1 MVLSKNFKY
10 RLLAG
15 VITILVVLSTIYVSH
30 FNWGKPLFLLLT
42 AGFISIALWEFYHIA
57 KAKGYYPLSK
67 IGIVSTLFYLLA
79 IFYLTQDPAAA
90 GWPETVLG
98 LTVISSFLY
107 YFVKGTDPFVNLAL
121 TLFGIF
127 YLTLPL
133 SCFVLINYFFPDTS
147 HQDGRWWLFYLIVVT
162 KITDTGA
169 YFCGKGF
176 GSSKL
181 APYISPKKTW
191 EGALGGTAAG
201 LLASVGLYY
210 VTHSLYSHSPIGI
223 TLLQSIFLGISVSFV
238 AQLGDL
244 AESLL
249 KRDVG
254 VKDSNHLPGLGGMLD
269 VLDSLVF
276 TAPLVYIFMK
286 MTQEI
291 L

>member
-1 MVLSKNFKY
+1 MALSRNFKY
-10 RLLAG
+10 RLLMGA
-15 VITILVVLSTIYVSH
+15 VTICVVLSTIYVSH
-30 FNWGKPLFLLLT
+30 YSWGKPLFLLLT
-42 AGFISIALWEFYHIA
+42 AGFISTALWEFYHIA
-57 KAKGYYPLSK
+57 QAKGYYPLSK
-67 IGIVSTLFYLLA
+67 IGIISTLFYLLA
-79 IFYLTQDPAAA
+79 IFFYTQDPAAV
-90 GWPETVLG
+90 GLPEAVLG
-98 LTVISSFLY
+98 MTVISSFLY

-133 SCFVLINYFFPDTS
+133 GCFVLINYFFPDS
-147 HQDGRWWLFYLIVVT
+147 SPQDGRWWLFYLLLVT

-191 EGALGGTAAG
+191 EGALGGTAAA
-201 LLASVGLYY
+201 LISSIALYFIAKA
-210 VTHSLYSHSPIGI
+210 LYPHSPLGI
-223 TLLQSIFLGISVSFV
+223 TFFQSIYLGIAVSLV

-286 MTQEI
+286 MTQGI

>member
-1 MVLSKNFKY
+1 MGISRNFKY

-15 VITILVVLSTIYVSH
+15 IATIVVVLLCIYFSH
-30 FNWGKPLFLLLT
+30 YSWGKPIFVALT
-42 AGFISIALWEFYHIA
+42 AGFILTALWEFYHIA
-57 KAKGYYPLSK
+57 QAKGYHPLSK
-67 IGIVSTLFYLLA
+67 IGIISTLIYL
-79 IFYLTQDPAAA
+79 ISVFWLTQSSMAS
-90 GWPETVLG
+90 GWPEAVLG
-98 LTVISSFLY
+98 LTMISSFLY
-107 YFVKGTDPFVNLAL
+107 YFIKGTDPFVNLAL

-133 SCFVLINYFFPDTS
+133 SCFILINYFFPEKS
-147 HQDGRWWLFYLIVVT
+147 YHDGRWWLLYLLLVT

-169 YFCGKGF
+169 YFCGKSF

-191 EGALGGTAAG
+191 EGALGGTIIA
-201 LLASVGLYY
+201 LLTSVGLYY
-210 VTHSLYSHSPIGI
+210 ATSIYPHSPLGI
-223 TLLQSIFLGISVSFV
+223 TFWQSIYLGVIVSLF

-276 TAPLVYIFMK
+276 TAPLLYIFMK
-286 MTQEI
+286 MTQET